1 MNCPRMNP
9 AVLSQ
14 ARKDFIQEL
23 IDTGT
28 LAISDKGIAS
38 NADKNSRASRD
49 VALHLAENL
58 GVPVRQ
64 KLAGQTAGSNFEN
77 AVGTFLRTTIRSMA
91 AVQPGNWFV
100 DVVGS
105 SHRASHVA
113 RYEPYLHLGDLAVEI
128 ENKPTLAAVLWN
140 SYSIAPDILV
150 TRDAYSDE
158 ALNAEL
164 EFVDEQAGL
173 LSPMRASNTQPSS
186 SRFLHAVVS
195 CKFTMR
201 SDRAQNTRSEA
212 LNLIRNRKGRA
223 PHIIA
228 ITAEPMISRIAS
240 LALGTGDIDMVYH
253 AALPE
258 LRNAVHEAGSED
270 AQEILEMLVHGRR
283 LRDISD
289 MPLDLIS

>member
-1 MNCPRMNP
+1 MNS

-38 NADKNSRASRD
+38 NADRGSQASRE
-49 VALHLAENL
+49 VALHLANNL

-64 KLAGQTAGSNFEN
+64 KLAGQTMGKNFEN
-77 AVGTFLRTTIRSMA
+77 AVGTFLCTTIQSMA

-105 SHRASHVA
+105 SRREGHVA
-113 RYEPYLHLGDLAVEI
+113 CYEPYRHLGKLAVEI
-128 ENKPTLAAVLWN
+128 EKKRTLAAVLGN
-140 SYSIAPDILV
+140 SYSISPDILV

-158 ALNAEL
+158 ALNAQL

-173 LSPMRASNTQPSS
+173 LSPMRASNTQPSAP
-186 SRFLHAVVS
+186 RFLHAVVS

-258 LRNAVHEAGSED
+258 LRKAVHEAGSED
-270 AQEILEMLVHGRR
+270 AQEILEMLVDGQR
-283 LRDISD
+283 LRDIAD